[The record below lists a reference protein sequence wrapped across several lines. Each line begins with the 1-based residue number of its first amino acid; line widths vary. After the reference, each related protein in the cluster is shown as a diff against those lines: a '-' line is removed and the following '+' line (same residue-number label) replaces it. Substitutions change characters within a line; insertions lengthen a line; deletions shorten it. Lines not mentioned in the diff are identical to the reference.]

1 MRART
6 TLIIA
11 LAFGLLSAA
20 SLAAQE
26 NVSEELPQDGI
37 GRTPPRLSFIDGQV
51 SFLRPGAQDWTPA
64 QVNIPLS
71 PGDQL

>member
-1 MRART
+1 MHARI

-26 NVSEELPQDGI
+26 NAPEELQQDGI
-37 GRTPPRLSFIDGQV
+37 GRTPPRLSFLDGLV
-51 SFLRPGAQDWTPA
+51 SFLRPGAQD
-64 QVNIPLS
+64 
-71 PGDQL
+71 